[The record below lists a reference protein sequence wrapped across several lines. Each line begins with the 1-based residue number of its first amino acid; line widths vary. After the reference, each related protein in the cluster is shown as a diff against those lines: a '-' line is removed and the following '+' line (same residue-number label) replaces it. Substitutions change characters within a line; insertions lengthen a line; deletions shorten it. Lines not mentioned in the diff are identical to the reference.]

1 MSRQIITTKSWKYRA
16 WIAGLVTFAVLLIL
30 GIGIVVQAME
40 SGDKV
45 ADKTMRDYAK
55 QLKEASSQSLW
66 ELVGDGGK
74 ERLGIEPR
82 KHRRDNLQ
90 KTS

>member
-30 GIGIVVQAME
+30 GIGIVVQALE

-45 ADKTMRDYAK
+45 ADKTMRDSAK
-55 QLKEASSQSLW
+55 QLK
-66 ELVGDGGK
+66 
-74 ERLGIEPR
+74 
-82 KHRRDNLQ
+82 
-90 KTS
+90 